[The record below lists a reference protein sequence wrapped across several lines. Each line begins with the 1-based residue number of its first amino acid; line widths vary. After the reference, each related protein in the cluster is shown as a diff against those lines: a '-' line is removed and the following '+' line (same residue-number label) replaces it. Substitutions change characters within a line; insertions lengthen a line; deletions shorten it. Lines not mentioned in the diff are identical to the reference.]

1 MAKAAHRVEEALKK
15 RTASK
20 EQRQEQ
26 LILATIRSVASRGLA
41 DTTMATVSAE
51 AGLSQGII
59 NLHFRSKERLLVETL
74 RYIADEYRR
83 SWKKAVAGAGDSPAR
98 QLAALVMVDFRLPV
112 CDRNK
117 LAVWFAF
124 WGESKSRPT
133 YRQICAER
141 DRAYRKELVQVCQS
155 VIEEGGYAALDAETV
170 AAGLSAMT
178 SGLWLDMLTNPR
190 SMSRQDGRQI
200 CMHFLATTFGRH
212 FTPGGVIETAR
223 ENRKS

>member
-1 MAKAAHRVEEALKK
+1 MARAALKVATRK

-20 EQRQEQ
+20 EERQEQ
-26 LILATIRSVASRGLA
+26 LIQATIRSVAGRGLS
-41 DTTMATVSAE
+41 DTTMATVSSE

-59 NLHFRSKERLLVETL
+59 NLHFQSKERLLVETL
-74 RYIADEYRR
+74 RYIADEYRQ
-83 SWKKAVAGAGDSPAR
+83 SWKKALAGAGESPAA

-112 CDRNK
+112 CERKK

-141 DRAYRKELVQVCQS
+141 DRAYRKEMIQVCQS
-155 VIEEGGYAALDAETV
+155 LIDAGDYRGMDAETV
-170 AAGLSAMT
+170 AAGMSAMT

-190 SMSRQDGRQI
+190 SMSRRDGREI
-200 CMHFLATTFGRH
+200 CRQFLATMFNRD
-212 FTPGGVIETAR
+212 FTPANPVVANREAR
-223 ENRKS
+223 VS

>member
-1 MAKAAHRVEEALKK
+1 MGKSALKSTSKK

-20 EQRQEQ
+20 QERQQQ
-26 LILATIRSVASRGLA
+26 LILATIRSVASRGLS
-41 DTTMATVSAE
+41 DTTMATVSNE

-59 NLHFRSKERLLVETL
+59 NLHFQSKDRLLVETL
-74 RYIADEYRR
+74 RYIADEYRQ
-83 SWKKAVAGAGDSPAR
+83 SWEKALSGAPRDPAG
-98 QLAALVMVDFRLPV
+98 QLAALVAVDFRLPV

-141 DRAYRKELVQVCQS
+141 DRAYRTEMVQVCEAL
-155 VIEEGGYAALDAETV
+155 IEQGEYTDRDAEAI

-190 SMSRQDGRQI
+190 SMSREDGRAI
-200 CMHFLATTFGRH
+200 ARHFLATTFHRH
-212 FTPGGVIETAR
+212 FTPSGATRDSAAR
-223 ENRKS
+223 KAS

>member
-1 MAKAAHRVEEALKK
+1 MGKAALKEVTRK

-26 LILATIRSVASRGLA
+26 LILATIRSVASNGLS
-41 DTTMATVSAE
+41 DTTMATVSSE

-59 NLHFRSKERLLVETL
+59 NLHFQSKDRLLVETL
-74 RYIADEYRR
+74 KYIADEYRAT
-83 SWKKAVAGAGDSPAR
+83 WKKALKGAGDSPAR
-98 QLAALVMVDFRLPV
+98 QLSALVAVDFRLPV

-141 DRAYRKELVQVCQS
+141 DRAYRAEMVQVCQS
-155 VIEEGGYAALDAETV
+155 LIDQGAYAAVDADTV
-170 AAGLSAMT
+170 AAGLSAIT
-178 SGLWLDMLTNPR
+178 AGLWLDMLTNPR
-190 SMSRQDGRQI
+190 SMSRQDARDI
-200 CMHFLATTFGRH
+200 CFQVLANLFPAH
-212 FTPGGVIETAR
+212 FTAAGPVEAAGEQPAT
-223 ENRKS
+223 

>member
-1 MAKAAHRVEEALKK
+1 MRK

-26 LILATIRSVASRGLA
+26 LILATIRSVASRGLS
-41 DTTMATVSAE
+41 DTTMATVSSE

-59 NLHFRSKERLLVETL
+59 NLHFQSKERLLVETL
-74 RYIADEYRR
+74 RYIADEYRQA
-83 SWKKAVAGAGDSPAR
+83 WKKALAGAGDSPAR
-98 QLAALVMVDFRLPV
+98 QLAALVLVDFRLPV

-141 DRAYRKELVQVCQS
+141 DRAYRKEMVQV
-155 VIEEGGYAALDAETV
+155 VEALIEEGAYQEVNADSV

-178 SGLWLDMLTNPR
+178 AGLWLDMLTNPR
-190 SMSRQDGRQI
+190 AMSRQDGREI
-200 CMHFLATTFGRH
+200 CMQFLATTFGRH
-212 FTPGGVIETAR
+212 FTPGGLIETTM
-223 ENRKS
+223 ENGRK